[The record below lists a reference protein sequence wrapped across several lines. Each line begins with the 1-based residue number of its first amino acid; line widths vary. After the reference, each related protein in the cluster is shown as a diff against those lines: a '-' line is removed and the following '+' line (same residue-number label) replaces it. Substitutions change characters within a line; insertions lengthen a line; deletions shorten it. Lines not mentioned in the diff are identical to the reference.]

1 MVVQKIIKI
10 KERYACLMYEVMDH
24 CTALAKIKIS
34 RWELGRRNIKGE
46 MCQVLPSEC
55 MGRKH
60 IGEEYEKKKSMW
72 ETEKA
77 MIAVEQGTSVY
88 YVFSVLKDDCRDSRK
103 GGVESEGKAK
113 RQVQGK

>member
-24 CTALAKIKIS
+24 STTLAKIKIS

-46 MCQVLPSEC
+46 MCQVLPSKC

-60 IGEEYEKKKSMW
+60 IGEEYDTLERSMKK
-72 ETEKA
+72 
-77 MIAVEQGTSVY
+77 
-88 YVFSVLKDDCRDSRK
+88 RK
-103 GGVESEGKAK
+103 VCERLRKL
-113 RQVQGK
+113 